1 MLPDPLTMTFHD
13 AQHGTEE
20 KRWIFMGCNRED
32 LLLVVAHTFVSIGA
46 NSALLRLISARGGHA
61 TRAAGTGKRFF
72 AVVN

>member
-1 MLPDPLTMTFHD
+1 MTVLPDPLTMTFHD

-46 NSALLRLISARGGHA
+46 NSALLRLISARGA
-61 TRAAGTGKRFF
+61 TRAAVTGKRFF